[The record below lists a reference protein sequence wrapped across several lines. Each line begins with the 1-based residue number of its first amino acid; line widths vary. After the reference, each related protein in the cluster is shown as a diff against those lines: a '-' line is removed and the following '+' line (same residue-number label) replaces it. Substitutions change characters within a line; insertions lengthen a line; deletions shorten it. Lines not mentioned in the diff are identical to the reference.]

1 MANVDEKQYVNRW
14 YLIHTY
20 SGYERKVRDDL
31 TKRIISEGLNDKVF
45 RILVPEE
52 EVEEIKIK
60 KRTGEEIKEKV
71 LRKIFPSYVMVE
83 MRTTREQYDDSVN
96 YKVDS
101 KAWYIIR
108 NTNGVMGFVGVGSDP
123 LPMSDKEVEDIFAK
137 MKKSDESYDEIDYKI
152 GDYVTDEDGNGG
164 TVVSIDLV
172 KKEVNVETLIGSR
185 PTILTF
191 EMNKVTKFIK

>member
-71 LRKIFPSYVMVE
+71 LRKIFPGYVMVE

-137 MKKSDESYDEIDYKI
+137 MKKSDESYDEVDYKV
-152 GDYVTDEDGNGG
+152 GDYVSDEDGNGG
-164 TVVSIDLV
+164 TVVSIDLI

-191 EMNKVTKFIK
+191 EMNKVTKFVK

>member
-137 MKKSDESYDEIDYKI
+137 MKKSDESYDEVDYKV
-152 GDYVTDEDGNGG
+152 GDYVSDEDGNGG
-164 TVVSIDLV
+164 TVVSIDLI

>member
-137 MKKSDESYDEIDYKI
+137 MKKSDESYDEVDYKV
-152 GDYVTDEDGNGG
+152 GVYVSDEDGNGG
-164 TVVSIDLV
+164 TVVSIDLI

-191 EMNKVTKFIK
+191 EMNKVTKFVK

>member
-52 EVEEIKIK
+52 EVEEIEIK

-137 MKKSDESYDEIDYKI
+137 MKKSDESYDEVDYKV
-152 GDYVTDEDGNGG
+152 GDYVSDEDGNGG
-164 TVVSIDLV
+164 TVVSIDLI

-191 EMNKVTKFIK
+191 EMNKVTKFVK

>member
-137 MKKSDESYDEIDYKI
+137 MKKSDESYDEVDYKV
-152 GDYVTDEDGNGG
+152 GDYVSDEDGNDG
-164 TVVSIDLV
+164 TVVSIDLI

-191 EMNKVTKFIK
+191 EMNKVTKFVK

>member
-137 MKKSDESYDEIDYKI
+137 MKKSDESYDEVDYKV
-152 GDYVTDEDGNGG
+152 GDYVSDEDGNGG
-164 TVVSIDLV
+164 TVVSIDLI

-191 EMNKVTKFIK
+191 EMNKVTKFVK

>member
-108 NTNGVMGFVGVGSDP
+108 NTNGVMGFVGVGSDA

-137 MKKSDESYDEIDYKI
+137 MKKSDESYDEVDYKV
-152 GDYVTDEDGNGG
+152 GDYVSDEDGNGG
-164 TVVSIDLV
+164 TVVSIDLI

-191 EMNKVTKFIK
+191 EMNKVTTFVK

>member
-123 LPMSDKEVEDIFAK
+123 LPMSDKEVEDIFSK
-137 MKKSDESYDEIDYKI
+137 MKKSDESNDEVDYKV
-152 GDYVTDEDGNGG
+152 GDYVSDEDGNGG
-164 TVVSIDLV
+164 TVVSIDLI
-172 KKEVNVETLIGSR
+172 KKEVNIETLIGSR

>member
-45 RILVPEE
+45 RVLVPEE

-137 MKKSDESYDEIDYKI
+137 MKKSEDSYDEIDYKI

>member
-1 MANVDEKQYVNRW
+1 
-14 YLIHTY
+14 
-20 SGYERKVRDDL
+20 
-31 TKRIISEGLNDKVF
+31 
-45 RILVPEE
+45 
-52 EVEEIKIK
+52 
-60 KRTGEEIKEKV
+60 
-71 LRKIFPSYVMVE
+71 MVE

-137 MKKSDESYDEIDYKI
+137 MKKSDESYDEVDYKV
-152 GDYVTDEDGNGG
+152 GDYVSDEDGNGG
-164 TVVSIDLV
+164 TVVSIDLI

-191 EMNKVTKFIK
+191 EMNKVTKFVK

>member
-1 MANVDEKQYVNRW
+1 MANIDEKQYVNRW

-137 MKKSDESYDEIDYKI
+137 MKKSEDSYDEIDYKI

>member
-52 EVEEIKIK
+52 EVEEIKVK

-137 MKKSDESYDEIDYKI
+137 MKKSDESYDEVDYKV
-152 GDYVTDEDGNGG
+152 GDYVSDEDGNGG
-164 TVVSIDLV
+164 TVVSIDLI

-191 EMNKVTKFIK
+191 EMNKVTKFVK

>member
-31 TKRIISEGLNDKVF
+31 TKWIISEGLNDKVF

-137 MKKSDESYDEIDYKI
+137 MKKSDESYDEVDYKV
-152 GDYVTDEDGNGG
+152 GDYVSDEDGNGG
-164 TVVSIDLV
+164 TVVSIDLI

-191 EMNKVTKFIK
+191 EMNKVTKFVK

>member
-71 LRKIFPSYVMVE
+71 LKKIFPSYVMVE

-137 MKKSDESYDEIDYKI
+137 MKKSDESYDEVDYKV
-152 GDYVTDEDGNGG
+152 GDYVSDEDGNGG
-164 TVVSIDLV
+164 TVVSIDLI

-191 EMNKVTKFIK
+191 EMNKVTKFVK

>member
-137 MKKSDESYDEIDYKI
+137 MKKSEDSYDEIDYKI

>member
-1 MANVDEKQYVNRW
+1 MASLDGKQYVNRW

-123 LPMSDKEVEDIFAK
+123 LPMSDKEVEDIFSK
-137 MKKSDESYDEIDYKI
+137 MKKSDESNDEVDYKV
-152 GDYVTDEDGNGG
+152 GDYVSDEDGNGG
-164 TVVSIDLV
+164 TVVSIDLI

-191 EMNKVTKFIK
+191 EMNKVTKFVK

>member
-137 MKKSDESYDEIDYKI
+137 MKKSDESYDEVDYKV
-152 GDYVTDEDGNGG
+152 GDYVSDEDGNGG
-164 TVVSIDLV
+164 TVVSIDLI
-172 KKEVNVETLIGSR
+172 KKEVNVETVIGSR

-191 EMNKVTKFIK
+191 EMNTVTKFVK

>member
-1 MANVDEKQYVNRW
+1 MANLDGKQYVNRW

-123 LPMSDKEVEDIFAK
+123 LPMSDKEVEDIFSK
-137 MKKSDESYDEIDYKI
+137 MKKSDESNDEVDYKV
-152 GDYVTDEDGNGG
+152 GDYVSDEDGNGG
-164 TVVSIDLV
+164 TVVSIDLI

>member
-71 LRKIFPSYVMVE
+71 LRKIVPSYVMVE

-137 MKKSDESYDEIDYKI
+137 MKKSDESYDEVDYKV
-152 GDYVTDEDGNGG
+152 GDYVSDEDGNGG
-164 TVVSIDLV
+164 TVVSIDLI

-191 EMNKVTKFIK
+191 EMNKVTKFVK